1 MARINPRQIEAFRAL
16 MLAGTTTAAADLM
29 RVTQPAVSRLLRD
42 LQHAL
47 GLTLFDR
54 RGTRLV
60 PTSEAIALYDE
71 VQRSFVG
78 LDRIAAVAQAL
89 GSSRTGTLRVAG
101 LPALANGFLPR
112 FAARF
117 LHERPGLHLELH
129 GLVSHLVLDWVAAGQ
144 CDVGF
149 AAAPVEHAGVV
160 TDKMPPVRL
169 VAIVPA
175 GHRLARKRLLRPR
188 DFEGERFVAMSRT
201 TPTRFQVDGVFDR
214 HGVQREIF
222 IETSLSEIV
231 CATVAAGAGVALVE
245 PFSAHEH
252 AVRGFAVRPFEPALE
267 FEFAALW
274 SPHRPVPRAAREFL
288 EAFRDEVVEFK
299 RRLAPRGL
307 A

>member
-1 MARINPRQIEAFRAL
+1 MARINTRQIEAFRAL
-16 MLAGTTTAAADLM
+16 MLAGTTTAAAELM

-60 PTSEAIALYDE
+60 PTQEAIALYDE

-78 LDRIAAVAQAL
+78 LDRIAAVAKAL
-89 GSSRTGTLRVAG
+89 GSSRIGTLRVAA

-117 LHERPGLHLELH
+117 LQERPGLNLEMH

-160 TDKMPPVRL
+160 TDKMLPMRL

-175 GHRLARKRLLRPR
+175 GHALARKRVLRPR
-188 DFEGERFVAMSRT
+188 DFDGERFISMSRT
-201 TPTRFQVDGVFDR
+201 TPTRFQVDSVFDQ
-214 HGVQREIF
+214 HGVRREMS
-222 IETSLSEIV
+222 IETTLSEIV
-231 CATVAAGAGVALVE
+231 CAAVAAGAGLSLVE

-252 AVRGFAVRPFEPALE
+252 AVRGFVVRPFEPALD
-267 FEFAALW
+267 FEYAALW
-274 SPHRPVPRAAREFL
+274 SPHRPVPQAAREFL
-288 EAFRDEVVEFK
+288 AAFRAEVADFK
-299 RRLAPRGL
+299 ARLGGRGL

>member
-16 MLAGTTTAAADLM
+16 MLAGTTTAAAELM

-47 GLTLFDR
+47 GLVLFDR

-160 TDKMPPVRL
+160 TDKMPAVRL

-175 GHRLARKRLLRPR
+175 GHRLARKRLLRPQ
-188 DFEGERFVAMSRT
+188 DFEGERFVAMART
-201 TPTRFQVDGVFDR
+201 TPTRFQVDGVFDQ
-214 HGVQREIF
+214 HGVGREIF

-252 AVRGFAVRPFEPALE
+252 AVRGFAVRPFEPELN

-274 SPHRPVPRAAREFL
+274 SPHRPV
-288 EAFRDEVVEFK
+288 
-299 RRLAPRGL
+299 
-307 A
+307 